1 MIQFCPC
8 FNELFILICKS
19 RHAIFDYLHSFNKIS
34 LEETNRFGDTTLT
47 ICLTMKDMCASVN
60 TEDFAIKL
68 IQLGANINPRCRNND
83 SLLHIA
89 VRKYFLGVAKCLIE
103 RGVDINAQNDDG
115 KTPLRVVGDRQDFRE
130 IQIDYKQ
137 TRKDFEEGVSLL
149 LYYGA
154 DASICDDKGVSTF
167 EQFVLWHAWAFAVLE
182 HLFDL
187 TYDSYSE
194 CVICLKALEYL
205 MLNESPLFYKVMD
218 RVTEVGLDNCVLA
231 HAPFW
236 MK

>member
-1 MIQFCPC
+1 MIQFSPC

-19 RHAIFDYLHSFNKIS
+19 SHAIFDYLHSFNKIS

-47 ICLTMKDMCASVN
+47 ICLTMKDMCTSVD

-137 TRKDFEEGVSLL
+137 TRKDFEEGVSYCTMVLTRPFATTKVSRHL
-149 LYYGA
+149 NNSCYGTL
-154 DASICDDKGVSTF
+154 GRL
-167 EQFVLWHAWAFAVLE
+167 QFWNTC
-182 HLFDL
+182 L
-187 TYDSYSE
+187 TSRTTRTQN
-194 CVICLKALEYL
+194 V
-205 MLNESPLFYKVMD
+205 
-218 RVTEVGLDNCVLA
+218 
-231 HAPFW
+231 
-236 MK
+236 

>member
-1 MIQFCPC
+1 
-8 FNELFILICKS
+8 
-19 RHAIFDYLHSFNKIS
+19 
-34 LEETNRFGDTTLT
+34 LT

-60 TEDFAIKL
+60 TE
-68 IQLGANINPRCRNND
+68 D

-154 DASICDDKGVSTF
+154 DASICDDKGVS
-167 EQFVLWHAWAFAVLE
+167 HPWAFAVLE

-205 MLNESPLFYKVMD
+205 MLHESPLFYKVMD

-236 MK
+236 MKTDYLRVFLEKFDHVVDEMLSDDNCCSTSWTWPFNESSIDISDCCWRVTSPPKPLSTSSRCRSRL